1 MCREHLRTVLE
12 NLQQIAQGMQKQQQ
26 GDPVSMTTFSV
37 SVPVTV
43 AVLVSQQRE
52 VLIFQLPSNAAVVP
66 VAVLREPGCIVCSKV
81 IIMVC
86 PGSTP
91 GGTTVCSIAPV
102 GVCTWNA
109 WPGMTSAG
117 TTTSIVARI
126 FANYDR
132 TKDLPP
138 LQRRL

>member
-1 MCREHLRTVLE
+1 M
-12 NLQQIAQGMQKQQQ
+12 
-26 GDPVSMTTFSV
+26 

-91 GGTTVCSIAPV
+91 AGTVCSIAPV

-109 WPGMTSAG
+109 WPGMTPAG

-126 FANYDR
+126 LANY
-132 TKDLPP
+132 
-138 LQRRL
+138 